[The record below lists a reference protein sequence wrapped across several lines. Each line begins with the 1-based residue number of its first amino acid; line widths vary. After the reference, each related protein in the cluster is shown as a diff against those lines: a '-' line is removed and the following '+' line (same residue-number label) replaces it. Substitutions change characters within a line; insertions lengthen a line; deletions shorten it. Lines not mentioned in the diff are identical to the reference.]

1 MAAPRVDETLS
12 VSADLDFTVDL
23 GDGPIAGRI
32 TADGTTITV
41 TTDDADTVWQA
52 STSVP
57 QVGTAALPFLADRLT
72 DAGLRLEVKGPQ
84 GRVATVGAGT
94 SSRLGKI
101 FTGSSAIAPGDSAA
115 LRALAISRLKR
126 NRLAVL
132 AGAAVVLAAIGTVVV
147 TVRNRR

>member
-1 MAAPRVDETLS
+1 VPRADEKLS
-12 VSADLDFTVDL
+12 VFADLDFTVDL
-23 GDGPIAGRI
+23 GQGPIAGRI

-57 QVGTAALPFLADRLT
+57 QVGTAALPFLADRLS
-72 DAGLRLEVKGPQ
+72 DAGLRLEVQGPQ

-115 LRALAISRLKR
+115 VRALAVSRLKR
-126 NRLAVL
+126 NR
-132 AGAAVVLAAIGTVVV
+132 AAVSVGALALLVGIGAIAVA
-147 TVRNRR
+147 VRHRR